1 MDNQNTQVT
10 VEKNG
15 VVSRVNYAPA
25 ALLPLALFAGASHAA
40 VDVSAATTEISGMI
54 APVAAIGGAILL
66 VLVAIKA
73 WKMIRAAM

>member
-1 MDNQNTQVT
+1 MDNQT
-10 VEKNG
+10 VKTG

-25 ALLPLALFAGASHAA
+25 AAFPLILLAGASHAA
-40 VDVSAATTEISGMI
+40 VDVSEATGEISGMI

-73 WKMIRAAM
+73 WKMIRRAM